1 MQMLYFGKMPGMT
14 KKSPRPPQSWR
25 QLMLRA
31 GAGRLSW
38 WDGTLGPVNH
48 LPSRDGRV
56 ASCYIAPQEK
66 GTEVCVVHC
75 AELFRGEATRAGGV
89 RRTQVNPPPGAGP
102 SQIYGVTSAGLS
114 QAGNGLLADVFPLP
128 HTPAKASW

>member
-1 MQMLYFGKMPGMT
+1 MERSGPSIIYPAGMAGWRAVT
-14 KKSPRPPQSWR
+14 QRAPP
-25 QLMLRA
+25 
-31 GAGRLSW
+31 
-38 WDGTLGPVNH
+38 
-48 LPSRDGRV
+48 
-56 ASCYIAPQEK
+56 EK

-102 SQIYGVTSAGLS
+102 FQIYGVTSAGLS